1 MFGYNHDDAI
11 DPFLIFAPGV
21 CNNMATMKCTMD
33 SEIST
38 DKNHEMDMV
47 KNARGCSSRAP
58 PSSQPSH
65 NDPNSS
71 YMRPI

>member
-1 MFGYNHDDAI
+1 MFGYNYDDAI

-38 DKNHEMDMV
+38 EKNH
-47 KNARGCSSRAP
+47 
-58 PSSQPSH
+58 
-65 NDPNSS
+65 
-71 YMRPI
+71 